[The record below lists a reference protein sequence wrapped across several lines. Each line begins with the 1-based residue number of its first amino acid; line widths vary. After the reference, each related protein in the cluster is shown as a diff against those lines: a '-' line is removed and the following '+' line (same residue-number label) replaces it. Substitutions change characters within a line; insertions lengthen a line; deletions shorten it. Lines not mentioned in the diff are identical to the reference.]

1 MARPNP
7 SNVSLYQA
15 CVLATATGESTVSFC
30 KRTRVCRA
38 TVCKWQAEPA
48 FDRDLERL
56 RRKMLDQAVGK
67 FSGAVTTIADGM
79 IKLAMEAVSEAV
91 RLAAQRSVVE
101 NLIQVSEFAELKTR
115 LESIERKL
123 DAHDRDRQLAP
134 AA

>member
-38 TVCKWQAEPA
+38 TVCKWQSDAEFA
-48 FDRDLERL
+48 RDVERL

-91 RLAAQRSVVE
+91 RLAAGRSVVE
-101 NLIQVSEFAELKTR
+101 NLMQISEFAELKTR

-123 DAHDRDRQLAP
+123 DAHERELEQ